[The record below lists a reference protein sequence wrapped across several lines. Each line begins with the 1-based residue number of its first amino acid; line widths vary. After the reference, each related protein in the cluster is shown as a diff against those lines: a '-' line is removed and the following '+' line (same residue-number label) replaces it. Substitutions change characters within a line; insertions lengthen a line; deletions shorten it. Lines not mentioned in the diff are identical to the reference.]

1 MSKGLSEVK
10 FGFKNIDT
18 KNFSCFCRCFEFEA
32 VIPFDTTVR
41 VAVMD
46 WDMLSGDDLI
56 GETFIDI
63 ENRFYSKHRPSCG
76 IQKNYVT

>member
-1 MSKGLSEVK
+1 M
-10 FGFKNIDT
+10 
-18 KNFSCFCRCFEFEA
+18 
-32 VIPFDTTVR
+32 IPFDTTVR

-76 IQKNYVT
+76 IQKNYTT

>member
-1 MSKGLSEVK
+1 MIYFL
-10 FGFKNIDT
+10 F
-18 KNFSCFCRCFEFEA
+18 RCFEFEA
-32 VIPFDTTVR
+32 VVPFDTTVR

-63 ENRFYSKHRPSCG
+63 ENRYYSKHRPSCG
-76 IQKNYVT
+76 IQKNYTTYTIYFFTV

>member
-1 MSKGLSEVK
+1 MFILLKA
-10 FGFKNIDT
+10 FKLAHKLLYLI
-18 KNFSCFCRCFEFEA
+18 FRCFEFEA
-32 VIPFDTTVR
+32 VVPFDTTVR

-76 IQKNYVT
+76 IQKNYAT